1 MDENASRAVFLGV
14 SVFIAIIT
22 ITIIVNFYD
31 TARNSAAV
39 ANRFDISND
48 VNKNV
53 NKVLEKKNINGVELR
68 YLLNYFEGN
77 NEFEIAVYNSAS
89 DRDNNVKI
97 NIDHENYWTD
107 GYQTRLDKEIRPN
120 YNYTLDI
127 LESGNKYVIV
137 AVFQY

>member
-14 SVFIAIIT
+14 SVFIAILT

>member
-53 NKVLEKKNINGVELR
+53 NKVLEKKNINGIELR

-77 NEFEIAVYNSAS
+77 NEFEIAVYNSDS

>member
-53 NKVLEKKNINGVELR
+53 NKVLEKKNINGIELR